1 MEINYNIIQE
11 AGGVKGKNYRGGFQ
25 SGGIDAGRV
34 KRSGFGLELK
44 LGLVCVGVIRV
55 LGIVSVVL
63 LVRSIGLI
71 VGLDWDLRRVVAIGM
86 LLRLLLVAVV

>member
-44 LGLVCVGVIRV
+44 LGLVCVWLCV
-55 LGIVSVVL
+55 LKMQQ
-63 LVRSIGLI
+63 
-71 VGLDWDLRRVVAIGM
+71 DLSCSKD
-86 LLRLLLVAVV
+86 LK

>member
-71 VGLDWDLRRVVAIGM
+71 VGLDWDLRRVVTIGM
-86 LLRLLLVAVV
+86 LLWLLLEVVA